1 MSDVFLR
8 HIRSSTWLWD
18 GCTRRR
24 VLTSR
29 CPAARAVRQLL
40 MRQQSSRLLRVKWA
54 LLQWWFTCLCA
65 KGSDVCAVIIRSS
78 SISRA
83 QSRLLDNLRCHRQ
96 KHCRDQ
102 IYSGVYSF
110 TTLLTVTSSGS
121 TTESTS
127 FMFSHDD
134 QWSVLIKYRI
144 LISHEKGNM
153 TCILWVVIFK
163 NNKCTPDK
171 FRNSSFSLEKFM
183 ITY

>member
-1 MSDVFLR
+1 M
-8 HIRSSTWLWD
+8 LWEQYLVSWCLMCFWD
-18 GCTRRR
+18 TLDLPRDCETD
-24 VLTSR
+24 
-29 CPAARAVRQLL
+29 PRAVAFSPADVPRASRAAWRIAFLGSCSCQ
-40 MRQQSSRLLRVKWA
+40 RSSRLLRVKWA
-54 LLQWWFTCLCA
+54 LLQWWFTCLCDE
-65 KGSDVCAVIIRSS
+65 GPDVCAVIIRSS

-134 QWSVLIKYRI
+134 QWSVNGVSY
-144 LISHEKGNM
+144 
-153 TCILWVVIFK
+153 
-163 NNKCTPDK
+163 
-171 FRNSSFSLEKFM
+171 
-183 ITY
+183 